1 MTSTELTDKLIGFL
15 DNTDDSLDAD
25 IAHIRTFED
34 AGIRYNDGIVLVMAD
49 GTEFQVTIVR
59 SK

>member
-1 MTSTELTDKLIGFL
+1 MTSTDLTDKLLGFL

-25 IAHIRTFED
+25 IAHIRTFEED
-34 AGIRYNDGIVLVMAD
+34 GIRYNDGLVLVMAD